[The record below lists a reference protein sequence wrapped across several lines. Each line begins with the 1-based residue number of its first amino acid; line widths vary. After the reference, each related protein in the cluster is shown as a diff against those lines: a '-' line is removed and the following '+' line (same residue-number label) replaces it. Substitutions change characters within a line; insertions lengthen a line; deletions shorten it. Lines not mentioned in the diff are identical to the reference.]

1 MPPPETTKLEIPEWT
16 GSGLS
21 NGDHLAYAKDLYNIY
36 SKGDYTPLS
45 LEEIGQLLT
54 PALESLNAAVN
65 RQRAFDETSD
75 VTTADAVRD
84 RLFYA
89 LWSAWD
95 YLSQL
100 DPHHPFYV
108 AANTLRSEM
117 TKYKGAARFKLEAET
132 EAISGLQTALANPT
146 NGEALATLGLDKI
159 AAALWDANEA
169 TRTAMDERDA
179 ERGERAEARADGSVP
194 ELRKAAADLLCQCAK
209 RVNALYMI
217 TPSQDVAKV
226 IKAAYGVVE
235 QYKHVAAQPAK
246 HKGGDDPEP
255 EPAPEAAK

>member
-75 VTTADAVRD
+75 VTTTDATRD
-84 RLFYA
+84 ILFNA
-89 LWSAWD
+89 LWQAWERFMT
-95 YLSQL
+95 L
-100 DPHHPFYV
+100 DQHHPFYV

-117 TKYKGAARFKLEAET
+117 TKCKGAARFKLEAET

-159 AAALWDANEA
+159 AAALWEANEA
-169 TRTAMDERDA
+169 VKTAMDARNA
-179 ERGERAEARADGSVP
+179 ERGEGDQGGGRRGRAVQAHCRPAREAQEGRAGARARTRAGGVKRQKGYKR
-194 ELRKAAADLLCQCAK
+194 RKAVPC
-209 RVNALYMI
+209 VSS
-217 TPSQDVAKV
+217 PSLKSL
-226 IKAAYGVVE
+226 
-235 QYKHVAAQPAK
+235 
-246 HKGGDDPEP
+246 
-255 EPAPEAAK
+255 

>member
-65 RQRAFDETSD
+65 RQRSFDETSD

-117 TKYKGAARFKLEAET
+117 MKCKGAARFKLEQET
-132 EAISGLQTALANPT
+132 EAIYGLQHALENLGNHTAL
-146 NGEALATLGLDKI
+146 ETLGLDKI
-159 AAALWDANEA
+159 AAALWEANEA
-169 TRTAMDERDA
+169 VKTAMDARNM
-179 ERGERAEARADGSVP
+179 ERGERADGRADGSVP
-194 ELRKAAADLLCQCAK
+194 ELRKTVSDLLCRCAK
-209 RVNALYMI
+209 RVTALYMI
-217 TPSQDVAKV
+217 TPSEEAAKA
-226 IKAAYGVVE
+226 IKAAVGVVE
-235 QYKHVAAQPAK
+235 QYKRIAAQPAK
-246 HKGGDDPEP
+246 HKKEEP
-255 EPAPEAAK
+255 EPAPEA

>member
-75 VTTADAVRD
+75 VTTADATRD
-84 RLFYA
+84 ILFNA
-89 LWSAWD
+89 LWQAWERFMT
-95 YLSQL
+95 L
-100 DPHHPFYV
+100 DQHHPFYV

-117 TKYKGAARFKLEAET
+117 TKCKGAARFKLAEET
-132 EAISGLQTALANPT
+132 EALYGLQNALMGEPNRTAL
-146 NGEALATLGLDKI
+146 ETLGLDKI
-159 AAALWDANEA
+159 AAALWEANEA
-169 TRTAMDERDA
+169 VKTAMDARNV
-179 ERGERAEARADGSVP
+179 ERGERAEGRADGSVP
-194 ELRKAAADLLCQCAK
+194 ELRKTVSDLLCRCAK
-209 RVNALYMI
+209 RVTALYMI
-217 TPSQDVAKV
+217 TPSEEAAKA
-226 IKAAYGVVE
+226 IKAAVGVVE
-235 QYKHVAAQPAK
+235 QYKRIAAQPAK
-246 HKGGDDPEP
+246 HKKEDP
-255 EPAPEAAK
+255 EPAPEA